1 MSFMPQA
8 GRRNGIAYR
17 YCAQRRNK
25 RFWARKSISAG
36 NYRPVRCEALCAS
49 IYGPQ
54 PVVTP

>member
-25 RFWARKSISAG
+25 SFWARKSISAG

-54 PVVTP
+54 AVVTP

>member
-1 MSFMPQA
+1 MPQA

-17 YCAQRRNK
+17 YCVQRRNK

-54 PVVTP
+54 AVVTH